1 MKRKMVGMSPGIHD
15 DLQSIA
21 NDVGI
26 PMTAVLEALLS
37 QHENVQWEEVK
48 KSYDLRKPTWQNI
61 KRLVREYRE
70 KYPHATNQKLCELT
84 GFSLAQIETVTHTA
98 HKRCIKYMQ
107 DHPRAKPRRI
117 AQECNVSEAFARRV
131 YSHYTG
137 EQECP
142 KSERYLYRL

>member
-1 MKRKMVGMSPGIHD
+1 MARKMVGMSPGIHD

-48 KSYDLRKPTWQNI
+48 KSYDIRKPTWQNI
-61 KRLVREYRE
+61 KRLVKEYQE
-70 KYPHATNQKLCELT
+70 KYPGASCQKLCELT
-84 GFSLAQIETVTHTA
+84 GFSIAQVETVTHTA
-98 HKRCIKYMQ
+98 HKRCIKFMQ
-107 DHPRAKPRRI
+107 EHPKAKPKRI
-117 AQECNVSEAFARRV
+117 AAECSVSETFARRV

-142 KSERYLYRL
+142 KSERYLYK